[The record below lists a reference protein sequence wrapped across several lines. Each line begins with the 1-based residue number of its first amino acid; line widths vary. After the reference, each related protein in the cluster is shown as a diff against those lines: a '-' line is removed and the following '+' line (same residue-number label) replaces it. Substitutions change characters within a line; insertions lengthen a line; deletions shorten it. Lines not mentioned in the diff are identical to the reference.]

1 MKSVSVEK
9 KLVDKL
15 IKDCTETVEEET
27 LAKTTSAENQN
38 KHKYSSRTLYIV
50 LFSIIFT
57 INVGICTYIVY
68 LQRYLKKDLTRV
80 TSGTRT
86 EKTIQ

>member
-38 KHKYSSRTLYIV
+38 KHKYSSCTLYVV

-57 INVGICTYIVY
+57 INAGICTYIVY

-80 TSGTRT
+80 TSSTRT
-86 EKTIQ
+86 EKTI